1 MWLTLALLCLAA
13 QLSIL
18 GVLAWGGWA
27 MRPFAPAPRDP
38 ARPWPAVSILVAA
51 RDEAWG
57 VEACA
62 RSLLALDY
70 PDLEVVAVDDRSTDA
85 TGAILDRLAA
95 QDARLRVIHVAE
107 LPPGWL
113 GKNHAQWLGAGQA
126 RGELLLFTD
135 ADIEFAPAALRDAVS
150 ILEAERLDHL
160 ALGPALTLPGIR
172 LAVSVAYFA
181 RQFAVLL
188 RPWRA
193 RDPRSSGHIG
203 VGAFNLVRATAYRA
217 AGGHARIALRPD
229 DDVRLGKLLKDAG
242 FRQDLRHAPDALRVT
257 WYGSVGEFVR
267 GLEKNV
273 LAGLDYRGALGLCGL
288 ALLLAVEMLP
298 WIVLAAGGGAAR
310 AAAAA
315 AIATAML
322 SIAAILRVARAPVAA
337 ALLEPYAAV
346 VFAWACMRSIV
357 LAYVRGG
364 IVWRG
369 THYRLEDLRRNQT

>member
-1 MWLTLALLCLAA
+1 VWLTLALLCLAA
-13 QLSIL
+13 QLSML

-38 ARPWPAVSILVAA
+38 GRSWPAVSILVAA

-57 VEACA
+57 VEACV

-70 PDLEVVAVDDRSTDA
+70 PALELVAIDDRSTDG
-85 TGAILDRLAA
+85 TGPILDRLAA
-95 QDARLRVIHVAE
+95 QDDRLTVLHVDA

-113 GKNHAQWLGAGQA
+113 GKNHAQWLGASRA
-126 RGELLLFTD
+126 RGELVLFTD
-135 ADIEFAPAALRDAVS
+135 ADIEFAPTALRDAVS
-150 ILEAERLDHL
+150 ILEAEQLDHL
-160 ALGPALTLPGIR
+160 ALGPALTLPGIW

-193 RDPRSSGHIG
+193 RNPKSSGHIG
-203 VGAFNLVRATAYRA
+203 VGAFNLVRASAYRA
-217 AGGHARIALRPD
+217 AGGHERIAMRPD

-273 LAGLDYRGALGLCGL
+273 LAGLDYRGALGLAGL
-288 ALLLAVEMLP
+288 AFLLAIEMLP
-298 WIVLAAGGGAAR
+298 WIVLAAGDGAAR

-315 AIATAML
+315 AIAIAML
-322 SIAAILRVARAPVAA
+322 SMAAILHVARAPVAA
-337 ALLEPYAAV
+337 ALIEPYAAL

-369 THYRLEDLRRNQT
+369 TLYRLEDLRRNEA

>member
-1 MWLTLALLCLAA
+1 M
-13 QLSIL
+13 L

-38 ARPWPAVSILVAA
+38 ERPWPAASILVAA

-57 VEACA
+57 VEACVQ
-62 RSLLALDY
+62 SLLALDY
-70 PDLEVVAVDDRSTDA
+70 PGLEVIAVDDRSTDA

-95 QDARLRVIHVAE
+95 RDPRLRVIHVGE

-113 GKNHAQWLGAGQA
+113 GKNHALWLGAGHA

-135 ADIEFAPAALRDAVS
+135 ADIEFAPTALRDAVS
-150 ILEAERLDHL
+150 ILEAEHLDHL

-181 RQFAVLL
+181 RQFSVLL

-193 RDPRSSGHIG
+193 RDPESSGHIG

-217 AGGHARIALRPD
+217 AGGHERIAMRPD

-242 FRQDLRHAPDALRVT
+242 FRQDLRHAPEALRVT

-273 LAGLDYRGALGLCGL
+273 LAGLDYRGALGLAGL
-288 ALLLAVEMLP
+288 AFLLAIELLP
-298 WIVLAAGGGAAR
+298 WIVLAAGEGAAR
-310 AAAAA
+310 TAAAA

-322 SIAAILRVARAPVAA
+322 SIAAILHVARAPVAA
-337 ALLEPYAAV
+337 ALLEPYAAL

-369 THYRLEDLRRNQT
+369 THYRLEDLRRNDS

>member
-13 QLSIL
+13 QLAML

-38 ARPWPAVSILVAA
+38 ARPWPAASILVAA

-57 VEACA
+57 VETCA

-70 PDLEVVAVDDRSTDA
+70 PDLEVIAVDDRSTDA

-95 QDARLRVIHVAE
+95 QDARLKVIHVAE

-135 ADIEFAPAALRDAVS
+135 ADIEFSPAALRDAVS
-150 ILEAERLDHL
+150 ILEADRLDHL
-160 ALGPALTLPGIR
+160 ALGPALTLPGVP
-172 LAVSVAYFA
+172 LAACVAYFA
-181 RQFAVLL
+181 RQLTLL
-188 RPWRA
+188 MRPWRA
-193 RDPRSSGHIG
+193 RDPRSDGYIG
-203 VGAFNLVRATAYRA
+203 VGAFNLVRAEAYRA
-217 AGGHARIALRPD
+217 AGGHERIALRPD
-229 DDVRLGKLLKDAG
+229 DDIRLGQILKQAG
-242 FRQDLRHAPDALRVT
+242 FRQDVRHAPDALRVT

-288 ALLLAVEMLP
+288 ALLLMVEMLP
-298 WIVLAAGGGAAR
+298 WIVLAAGEGAAR
-310 AAAAA
+310 VAAAA
-315 AIATAML
+315 AIAAAML
-322 SIAAILRVARAPVAA
+322 SIAAILHVARAPVAA

-369 THYRLEDLRRNQT
+369 THYRLEDLRRNAT

>member
-13 QLSIL
+13 QLGML

-38 ARPWPAVSILVAA
+38 GRPWPAVSILVAA

-57 VEACA
+57 VEACV

-70 PDLEVVAVDDRSTDA
+70 PGLEIIAVDDRSTDA
-85 TGAILDRLAA
+85 TGAILERLAA
-95 QDARLRVIHVAE
+95 QDPRLRVMQVTE

-135 ADIEFAPAALRDAVS
+135 ADIEFSPAALRDAVS
-150 ILEAERLDHL
+150 ILEAEALDHL

-172 LAVSVAYFA
+172 LAASVAYFA

-193 RDPRSSGHIG
+193 RDPKSGGHIG
-203 VGAFNLVRATAYRA
+203 IGAFNLVRAQAYRA
-217 AGGHARIALRPD
+217 AGGHERIALRPD

-273 LAGLDYRGALGLCGL
+273 LAGLDYRGALGLAGL
-288 ALLLAVEMLP
+288 ALLAAVEMLP
-298 WIVLAAGGGAAR
+298 WVVLAAGEGAAR

-315 AIATAML
+315 AIGAAML
-322 SIAAILRVARAPVAA
+322 SIAAILHVARAPVAA
-337 ALLEPYAAV
+337 ALLEPYAAL
-346 VFAWACMRSIV
+346 VFAWACMRAIV

-369 THYRLEDLRRNQT
+369 THYRLEDLRRNQA

>member
-13 QLSIL
+13 QLSML

-27 MRPFAPAPRDP
+27 MRPFAPVPRDP
-38 ARPWPAVSILVAA
+38 GKPWPVVSIIVAA

-57 VEACA
+57 VEACVH
-62 RSLLALDY
+62 SLLALDY
-70 PDLEVVAVDDRSTDA
+70 PGLELVAIDDRSTDG

-95 QDARLRVIHVAE
+95 RDPRLRVLHVAD

-113 GKNHAQWLGAGQA
+113 GKNHAQWLGAAGA

-135 ADIEFAPAALRDAVS
+135 ADIEFAPTALRDAVS
-150 ILEAERLDHL
+150 ILEVEQLDHL
-160 ALGPALTLPGIR
+160 ALGPALTLPGIW

-193 RDPRSSGHIG
+193 RDPKSSGHIG
-203 VGAFNLVRATAYRA
+203 VGAFNLVRALAYRA
-217 AGGHARIALRPD
+217 AGGHERIALRPD

-257 WYGSVGEFVR
+257 WYASVGEFVR

-273 LAGLDYRGALGLCGL
+273 LAGLDYRGALGLAGL
-288 ALLLAVEMLP
+288 ALLLAIEMLP
-298 WIVLAAGGGAAR
+298 WVILAAADGAAR
-310 AAAAA
+310 AAAGA
-315 AIATAML
+315 AIAAAML
-322 SIAAILRVARAPVAA
+322 SIAAILHVARAPVAA
-337 ALLEPYAAV
+337 ALLEPCAAV

-369 THYRLEDLRRNQT
+369 THYRLEDLRRSET

>member
-1 MWLTLALLCLAA
+1 MWITLALVCLAA
-13 QLSIL
+13 QLAML

-27 MRPFAPAPRDP
+27 MRPFTPARRAPE
-38 ARPWPAVSILVAA
+38 RPWPTVTIVVAA
-51 RDEAWG
+51 RDEAMG
-57 VEACA
+57 VSACV

-70 PDLEVVAVDDRSTDA
+70 AGLDIIAVDDRSTDA

-135 ADIEFAPAALRDAVS
+135 ADIEFAPKALRDAVS
-150 ILEAERLDHL
+150 ILEAEQLDHL
-160 ALGPALTLPGIR
+160 ALGPALMLPGIW

-181 RQFAVLL
+181 RQLTLLL

-193 RDPRSSGHIG
+193 RDPKSSGYIG
-203 VGAFNLVRATAYRA
+203 VGAFNLVRAAAYRA
-217 AGGHARIALRPD
+217 AGGHERIALRPD
-229 DDVRLGKLLKDAG
+229 DDIRLGQVLKQAG
-242 FRQDLRHAPDALRVT
+242 FRQDVRHAPDALRVT

-273 LAGLDYRGALGLCGL
+273 LAGLDYRGALGLAGL
-288 ALLLAVEMLP
+288 ALLLAIEMLP
-298 WIVLAAGGGAAR
+298 WIVLAAGEGAAR
-310 AAAAA
+310 VAAAA

-322 SIAAILRVARAPVAA
+322 SIAAILHVARAPVAA

-369 THYRLEDLRRNQT
+369 THYRLEDLRRNET

>member
-1 MWLTLALLCLAA
+1 MWFTLALVCLAA
-13 QLSIL
+13 QLGMVGL
-18 GVLAWGGWA
+18 LAWGGWA

-38 ARPWPAVSILVAA
+38 ERPWPAVSILVAA

-57 VEACA
+57 VEACVH
-62 RSLLALDY
+62 SLLALEY
-70 PDLEVVAVDDRSTDA
+70 PGLEIIAVDDRSTDA

-95 QDARLRVIHVAE
+95 RDPRLKVVHVTG
-107 LPPGWL
+107 LPAGWL
-113 GKNHAQWLGAGQA
+113 GKNHAHWLGAGQA

-135 ADIEFAPAALRDAVS
+135 ADIEFAPTALRDAVS
-150 ILEAERLDHL
+150 ILEAEQLDHL
-160 ALGPALTLPGIR
+160 ALGPAMTLPGIP
-172 LAVSVAYFA
+172 LAACIAYFA
-181 RQFAVLL
+181 RQFALLL

-193 RDPRSSGHIG
+193 RDPDSDAFIG
-203 VGAFNLVRATAYRA
+203 IGAFNLVRAAAYRR

-229 DDVRLGKLLKDAG
+229 DDIRLGQILKKSG

-257 WYGSVGEFVR
+257 WYASVGEFVR

-273 LAGLDYRGALGLCGL
+273 LAGLDYRGVLGLCGL
-288 ALLLAVEMLP
+288 ALLLMVEMVP
-298 WIVLAAGGGAAR
+298 WIVLAAGGGVAR
-310 AAAAA
+310 TAAAA

-322 SIAAILRVARAPVAA
+322 SIAAILHVARAPVAA
-337 ALLEPYAAV
+337 ALLEPFAAL

-369 THYRLEDLRRNQT
+369 TLYRLEDLRRNQT

>member
-1 MWLTLALLCLAA
+1 MWLTLALGCLAA
-13 QLSIL
+13 QLGMVGL
-18 GVLAWGGWA
+18 LAWGGRA
-27 MRPFAPAPRDP
+27 MCPFAPAPREP
-38 ARPWPAVSILVAA
+38 GKPWPSVTIIVAA

-57 VEACA
+57 VEACV

-70 PDLEVVAVDDRSTDA
+70 PALELIAIDDRSTDG
-85 TGAILDRLAA
+85 TGEILDRHAA
-95 QDARLRVIHVAE
+95 ADPRLRVIHVAA

-126 RGELLLFTD
+126 GSELLLFTD
-135 ADIEFAPAALRDAVS
+135 ADIEFAPTALRDAVS
-150 ILEAERLDHL
+150 ILEAEQLDHL
-160 ALGPALTLPGIR
+160 ALGPAMTLPGIP
-172 LAVSVAYFA
+172 LAACIAYFA
-181 RQFAVLL
+181 RQFALLL

-193 RDPRSSGHIG
+193 RDPDSDAFIG
-203 VGAFNLVRATAYRA
+203 IGAFNLVRAAAYRG

-229 DDVRLGKLLKDAG
+229 DDIRLGQILKKAG

-257 WYGSVGEFVR
+257 WYASVGEFVR

-273 LAGLDYRGALGLCGL
+273 LAGLDYRGALGLAGL
-288 ALLLAVEMLP
+288 AFLLAIELLP
-298 WIVLAAGGGAAR
+298 WIVLAAGAGAAR

-322 SIAAILRVARAPVAA
+322 SIAAILHVARAPVAA
-337 ALLEPYAAV
+337 ALLEPFAAL

-369 THYRLEDLRRNQT
+369 TLYRLEDLRRNQT

>member
-1 MWLTLALLCLAA
+1 MWLTLALVCLAA
-13 QLSIL
+13 QLAML

-38 ARPWPAVSILVAA
+38 GRPWPSVSVLVAA

-57 VEACA
+57 VEACV

-70 PDLEVVAVDDRSTDA
+70 PDLEIIAVDDRSTDA
-85 TGAILDRLAA
+85 TGAILERLAA
-95 QDARLRVIHVAE
+95 MDPRLRVMHVAE
-107 LPPGWL
+107 LPQGWL

-135 ADIEFAPAALRDAVS
+135 ADIEFAPPALRDAVS

-160 ALGPALTLPGIR
+160 ALGPALTLPGMP
-172 LAVSVAYFA
+172 LAACVAYFA
-181 RQFAVLL
+181 RQFALLL

-193 RDPRSSGHIG
+193 RDPDSDGYIG
-203 VGAFNLVRATAYRA
+203 VGAFNLVRASAYRA

-229 DDVRLGKLLKDAG
+229 DDIRLGQVLKQAG

-273 LAGLDYRGALGLCGL
+273 LAGLDYRGVLGLCGL
-288 ALLLAVEMLP
+288 ALLLAIELLP
-298 WIVLAAGGGAAR
+298 WAVLVAGGGAAR
-310 AAAAA
+310 VAAAS
-315 AIATAML
+315 AIGVALATLAG
-322 SIAAILRVARAPVAA
+322 ILAVARAPLAA
-337 ALLEPYAAV
+337 ALLQPFAAL
-346 VFAWACMRSIV
+346 VFFHACARSIV
-357 LAYVRGG
+357 LAWARDG

-369 THYRLEDLRRNQT
+369 THYPLAELKRNRL